1 MSVPAAARRRA
12 GWLIALLLP
21 GFVVAALGTGWL
33 RQSVLHEPIIVAV
46 DLRDAGL
53 PVRQLSG
60 RAYAVDLSR
69 LSPSARG
76 DRIAVD
82 AGPEP
87 LPVLHA
93 VVVEDGAPL
102 LPGRWPQEVID
113 QPGRFLLQGRMLYVS
128 ASDGSDPAGNGRR
141 YGLALQVPRWSM
153 RAGDLFQTYRAYFH
167 PSNSMVPAILAMG
180 TVLGLGAALAA
191 ALARFGA
198 TTGARCAVAA
208 VAFLA
213 AAAGLAVEQSA
224 HWNDAIV
231 GYDTESYMERP
242 ENSYRP
248 PGYSLFARAVA
259 AHVPPATLHSYPKE
273 RRVVGDQGDRV
284 LRLVR
289 AGKLFAYL
297 SLLAFGLALCLL
309 VPGTIAAALLL
320 GLGNAASAVPAAL
333 DQPVYAVTVTGLAG
347 IALVASVVYGARRR
361 GEGRWLPAMLV
372 SAAIAALAGSG
383 MVLQYGVFA
392 DFYDWAMSE
401 TVAHALGLL
410 TLAAVLGFAFAGR
423 RWMLPAAALG
433 AALVCLT
440 RQAEPYYWVVV
451 LGMLPVAFRRDGR
464 AAWRPAAFVGV
475 LLVLSTVGLHVG
487 IAAASRAVQ
496 LGELHRAAFALFIAD
511 PADAGLMP
519 DAATREFLDD
529 AMAQRDTLIGAGHAR
544 PRKIANHFYGLSID
558 IAWPTALRVAQ
569 RHGAEDA
576 EGEARAIMQRAAAVI
591 FAQHYDRYLGFVAG
605 SFGEIAGMM
614 RVAHLVPWWL
624 LAVAVG
630 VAAATVRGMHAYLA
644 VLLVAAALAGYAII
658 AVASGPIERLVYPL
672 DTLWFLACVL
682 LAVGAWQRWRA
693 GRAAA

>member
-1 MSVPAAARRRA
+1 MSGPAGTRGRA
-12 GWLIALLLP
+12 GWLIVLLLL
-21 GFVVAALGTGWL
+21 GFVAASIATGWL

-46 DLRDAGL
+46 ELNDAGL
-53 PVRQLSG
+53 PVRKLSG
-60 RAYAVDLSR
+60 KAYAVDLSR

-76 DRIAVD
+76 DRIAEN
-82 AGPEP
+82 AGSEP

-93 VVVEDGAPL
+93 VVVEDGVPL

-128 ASDGSDPAGNGRR
+128 ASDGSDPADNGRR

-153 RAGDLFQTYRAYFH
+153 RAGDLLQTYRAFFH
-167 PSNSMVPAILAMG
+167 PANSMVPAVVAMG
-180 TVLGLGAALAA
+180 AVLGLGAALAA

-198 TTGARCAVAA
+198 TMRVRCAVAA

-213 AAAGLAVEQSA
+213 AAAGLVVEQSV

-231 GYDTESYMERP
+231 GYDTESYMEPP

-259 AHVPPATLHSYPKE
+259 AHVAPATLHAYPKE
-273 RRVVGDQGDRV
+273 RRVVGDQGDGV

-289 AGKLFAYL
+289 AGKLFAFL
-297 SLLAFGLALCLL
+297 SLLALGLAFCVVL
-309 VPGTIAAALLL
+309 PGTIAAALML
-320 GLGNAASAVPAAL
+320 GLGSATSAVPAVL
-333 DQPVYAVTVTGLAG
+333 NQPVYGGVATGLAG
-347 IALVASVVYGARRR
+347 IALVASAVHGARRR
-361 GEGRWLPAMLV
+361 GKGRWQLAMLV

-383 MVLQYGVFA
+383 MILQYGVFA
-392 DFYDWAMSE
+392 DFFDWAMSE

-410 TLAAVLGFAFAGR
+410 TLAAVLAYAFAGR
-423 RWMLPAAALG
+423 RQMLSAAALG

-440 RQAEPYYWVVV
+440 RQAEPYYWVLV

-464 AAWRPAAFVGV
+464 AAWQQAAVVGV
-475 LLVLSTVGLHVG
+475 LFLLSTVGLHLG

-511 PADAGLMP
+511 ATDAGLMA
-519 DAATREFLDD
+519 DAAAREFLDD
-529 AMAQRDTLIGAGHAR
+529 AMAQRDTLIGVGHAR
-544 PRKIANHFYGLSID
+544 SRKIANHFYGLSVD

-569 RHGAEDA
+569 RHGADDV
-576 EGEARAIMQRAAAVI
+576 EGEARAIMKRAAAVI
-591 FAQHYDRYLGFVAG
+591 LAQHYDRYLGFVAG

-630 VAAATVRGMHAYLA
+630 IAAATVRGMHAYVAL
-644 VLLVAAALAGYAII
+644 LLVAAALAGYAII
-658 AVASGPIERLVYPL
+658 AIASGPIERLVYPL
-672 DTLWFLACVL
+672 DVLWVLACLL
-682 LAVGAWQRWRA
+682 LAVGAWGRWRA
-693 GRAAA
+693 GRAAT